1 MKGGL
6 VMSGGSVLDYLRERA
21 EKSVNKRRNGKI
33 RAVLGYSMCSI
44 SVGANEVLKAMQ
56 QVVSDGGFENIIIET
71 TGCPGLCSKEPL
83 LNIYMPDGRG
93 FTYELVTPEKA
104 RAIIVSHS
112 VNGECINDWLLKNEG
127 NDDYGQ
133 K

>member
-1 MKGGL
+1 MKG
-6 VMSGGSVLDYLRERA
+6 SSVYGYLRERA
-21 EKSVNKRRNGKI
+21 EESVREKRKGKI

-44 SVGANEVLKAMQ
+44 SVGANGVLESMQ
-56 QVVSDGGFENIIIET
+56 QALSDGGLENVIIET
-71 TGCPGLCSKEPL
+71 TGCQGLCSREPL
-83 LNIYMPDGRG
+83 LDIYMPDGRR

-112 VNGECINDWLLKNEG
+112 VSGECINEWLIK
-127 NDDYGQ
+127 